1 MKKYIASGGGN
12 ATRDPYVLL
21 HENKYYR
28 CFASEGNTISLA
40 CAESLAELAKAN
52 GRVVYTAEPNT
63 PWSRELWAP
72 ELHVI
77 DGKCYIYVA
86 CDDGENK
93 NHRMYVL
100 ENHSNDPMKP
110 YTMHGKITDAT
121 DKWAIDGT
129 VLLHQSGR
137 YFVWSGWEGGVNV
150 CQNLYIAKMK
160 DPFTLSTPR
169 VCISHPEYEWEKRG
183 ATGKEES
190 PFINEGAFCFE
201 KDGHTYIT
209 YSASGSWCKDY
220 CIALLS
226 LVGDDPMDPAAWQK
240 SSSPLLVSN
249 GQIKGAGHCSIVKEA
264 DRLQLFFHAWDKDEK
279 NVVWNTVSVWQA
291 ELVERDDEFCIQ

>member
-21 HENKYYR
+21 HGNKYYR
-28 CFASEGNTISLA
+28 CFASGGDSISLA
-40 CAESLAELAKAN
+40 CAESLAELAKAKEQ
-52 GRVVYTAEPNT
+52 VVYTAEPNT

-77 DGKCYIYVA
+77 DNRCYIYVA

-100 ENHSNDPMKP
+100 ENGSNDPMKP
-110 YTMHGKITDAT
+110 YTMHGKIADAT

-129 VLLHQSGR
+129 VLSHQSGR
-137 YFVWSGWEGGVNV
+137 YFVWSGWEGDVNV

-169 VCISHPEYEWEKRG
+169 VCISRPEYDWEKRG

-201 KDGHTYIT
+201 KNGRTYMT

-220 CIALLS
+220 CIALLR

-240 SSSPLLVSN
+240 SPMPLLVSN
-249 GQIKGAGHCSIVKEA
+249 AQVKGAGHCSIVKDE
-264 DRLQLFFHAWDKDEK
+264 DSLQVFFHAWDKDEER
-279 NVVWNTVSVWQA
+279 VVWNTVSVWQA
-291 ELVERDDEFCIQ
+291 ELVEREGKFFIQ